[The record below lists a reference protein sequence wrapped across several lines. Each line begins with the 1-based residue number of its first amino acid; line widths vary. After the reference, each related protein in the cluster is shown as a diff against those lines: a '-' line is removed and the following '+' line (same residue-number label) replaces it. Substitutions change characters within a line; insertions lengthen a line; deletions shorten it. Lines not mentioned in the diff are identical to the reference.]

1 MKRQVLAYQRC
12 IPIFVTFFL
21 VSLSAVAA
29 PVAANDAVRAV
40 QGWLHQDNRPLG
52 KNLPLKIKRAETVKD
67 AAGNVVYYAVHLAPA
82 GYVIV
87 PGDDRVDPFISF
99 SARGDFDS
107 SAKEGIAAWINRDLP
122 RRLASAKKGAVD
134 ERARKAHRKWHS
146 ALASSPNPPP
156 DLETNELI
164 VLASQVWVAPF
175 LQTLWDQQTDISGN
189 YAVYNYYAPPY
200 GTGNS
205 NNYPCGCVATAMA
218 QVMYYYQFPIQG
230 VGTASFD
237 YQIYNTN
244 TSANLLGGD
253 GNGGPYQ
260 WAEMPLSPNNPT
272 TAEAQAI
279 GALCFDAGI
288 TVHMQYESDAS
299 GGSGAYD
306 SYVKGALENTFQYAN
321 AAYGSANDTLPGPS
335 LLAMLNPNL
344 DARLPV
350 ILGIEG
356 PGSTGGHEVV
366 CDGYGYSG
374 GTLFHHLN
382 MGWSGEDDVWYAL
395 PNIDTFDDN
404 GDFTMVQDCIYNIYT
419 NSTGPIIS
427 GRVTDP
433 TGAPVV
439 GASVTATDSNEDF
452 FSTTTDTN
460 GIYALTH
467 LASDTQYAV
476 EVGNLPGYISVS
488 ANFTTGKTI
497 NDSTNTGNVWGAN
510 FIFSPALLV
519 IPESGFA
526 GIGPVGGPFNVT
538 TQTYTLTNT
547 SKAAVNWVVS
557 SPAGWLDTTPS
568 NGTVAAGAV
577 SSFSIS
583 LSASAAAL
591 PAGSNSTTIWITN
604 LTTGLA
610 QGLQFSIAVETADYP
625 IAVEGFNDDVVVE
638 NTAVWAD
645 SLLYAD
651 NFDTNNAHFNPSRSF
666 CFYEHGLVALNYA
679 SNSSPAVQGLPQG
692 GFFTSAADGVTTF
705 QLGLTPVTMFSRSGR
720 EFPPLR

>member
-306 SYVKGALENTFQYAN
+306 SYVKGALENTLRTPMLPTVLRMIHCQAR
-321 AAYGSANDTLPGPS
+321 ACSPCLIRTLMRG
-335 LLAMLNPNL
+335 
-344 DARLPV
+344 
-350 ILGIEG
+350 
-356 PGSTGGHEVV
+356 
-366 CDGYGYSG
+366 
-374 GTLFHHLN
+374 
-382 MGWSGEDDVWYAL
+382 
-395 PNIDTFDDN
+395 
-404 GDFTMVQDCIYNIYT
+404 
-419 NSTGPIIS
+419 
-427 GRVTDP
+427 
-433 TGAPVV
+433 
-439 GASVTATDSNEDF
+439 
-452 FSTTTDTN
+452 
-460 GIYALTH
+460 
-467 LASDTQYAV
+467 
-476 EVGNLPGYISVS
+476 
-488 ANFTTGKTI
+488 
-497 NDSTNTGNVWGAN
+497 
-510 FIFSPALLV
+510 
-519 IPESGFA
+519 
-526 GIGPVGGPFNVT
+526 
-538 TQTYTLTNT
+538 
-547 SKAAVNWVVS
+547 
-557 SPAGWLDTTPS
+557 
-568 NGTVAAGAV
+568 
-577 SSFSIS
+577 
-583 LSASAAAL
+583 
-591 PAGSNSTTIWITN
+591 
-604 LTTGLA
+604 
-610 QGLQFSIAVETADYP
+610 
-625 IAVEGFNDDVVVE
+625 
-638 NTAVWAD
+638 
-645 SLLYAD
+645 
-651 NFDTNNAHFNPSRSF
+651 SRSF
-666 CFYEHGLVALNYA
+666 
-679 SNSSPAVQGLPQG
+679 
-692 GFFTSAADGVTTF
+692 
-705 QLGLTPVTMFSRSGR
+705 
-720 EFPPLR
+720 